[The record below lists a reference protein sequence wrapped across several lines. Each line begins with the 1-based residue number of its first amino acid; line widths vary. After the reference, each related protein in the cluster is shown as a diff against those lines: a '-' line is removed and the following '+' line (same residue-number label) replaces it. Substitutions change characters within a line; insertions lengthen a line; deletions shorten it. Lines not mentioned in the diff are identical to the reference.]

1 MSAKFFTDKKIS
13 ICAVC
18 ISIISIA
25 ITCVFSIRQC
35 NFENRLYKLHIDPT
49 LDYYLIRSID
59 KKSLEFHLK
68 NNSPIPV
75 VSLSVSRR
83 GYVFSKKLKKYISGI
98 PSMGSILDSPGENWI
113 FRNKVVPN
121 ESVGKK
127 DYLILDQLVLHPKDT
142 VVTVIFEITY
152 FRDSDMEQFVDKAIF
167 ILDGETIYS
176 YKKALKQDFLKE
188 PIEQLPAFEERIKL
202 GISAIDSRRS
212 DGSKLY
218 QKAE

>member
-1 MSAKFFTDKKIS
+1 
-13 ICAVC
+13 
-18 ISIISIA
+18 
-25 ITCVFSIRQC
+25 
-35 NFENRLYKLHIDPT
+35 
-49 LDYYLIRSID
+49 
-59 KKSLEFHLK
+59 
-68 NNSPIPV
+68 
-75 VSLSVSRR
+75 
-83 GYVFSKKLKKYISGI
+83 
-98 PSMGSILDSPGENWI
+98 MGSILDSPGENWI